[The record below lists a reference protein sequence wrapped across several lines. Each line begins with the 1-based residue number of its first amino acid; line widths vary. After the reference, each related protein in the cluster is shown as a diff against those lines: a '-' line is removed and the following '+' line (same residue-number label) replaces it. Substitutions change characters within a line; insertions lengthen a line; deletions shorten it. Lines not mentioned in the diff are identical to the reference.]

1 MSKRKTI
8 LYIAASL
15 DGYIAKPDG
24 SMDWLHNVEGDGGDN
39 GYGAFYASIG
49 TIVMGRSTYE
59 EVLTLT
65 DEFPYVGK
73 PTYVLSRTRQPP
85 APHVQF
91 TDEDVA
97 TLIPKLQQISEGDV
111 WIVGGG
117 KLVQTI
123 LEKRL
128 LDEMEI
134 AIIPKILGN
143 GIPLFLVGTLPS
155 DWTMVSTQTL
165 GQIVS
170 VRYQSKAN

>member
-24 SMDWLHNVEGDGGDN
+24 SVDWLHNVKGDGGDN